1 MSASSRAAPWS
12 CSPRTGSAH
21 PPRGQHRRA
30 RASTSGQRNLTGANP
45 LHPGWILPAAS
56 TPHRDQH
63 PGPAPAP
70 RFEASTPGQRI
81 LPGLFSTHRIPGG
94 CSQQRDRPP
103 APGPAP
109 RSGANNGD
117 HHAGAE
123 LNAPRVDAPRGQPP
137 APGPARSTGALP
149 VRLPRRSPPSPP
161 PPRHRCPEPSP
172 AEPSRART
180 PPLGPSP
187 PRYLAQLRHGPAA
200 GLTRAPPPPPSAPC
214 GAVPCRAGRG
224 AGPGSLGDVVLGLP
238 EGLVGL
244 VGGERDRLRPPAA
257 LGSPGSRPVP
267 TRRIRITLH
276 TPGTQSGT
284 HCGCRVRPAARQAA
298 GRAPSLPPCP
308 PRRGGGDW
316 LSAAPASRLAE
327 LEVRRLRGAL
337 GPRPPALLL
346 AVEDP
351 WARLGSGGA
360 TLNALLV
367 AAEHLSARAGCTVVT
382 ADVLR
387 DARILILH
395 MGRDFSFD
403 DCGRAFTCLPAEE
416 PGAPA
421 EALVCNLDSLLGTM
435 THRLCVG
442 SPPGVWV
449 CSTDMLLTV
458 PSTPGISWD
467 GFQGVRVIAV
477 PGSPVYARNHGVYLA
492 DEQGLVQDIIY
503 KGTEAR
509 IQQCAGPDGT
519 VPLVCGIVFFSS
531 DAAEQLLATH
541 VIPPLDA
548 CTYMG
553 LDSGAPPIQLSL
565 FFDIVLSMA
574 GGMTEEDF
582 VKGGSDASVRS
593 ARSVLWTALRGFP
606 LSMACIPDASYD
618 YMTTSAS
625 DHIRSLTLLP
635 GSASHLRFCK
645 TAHSHVDQPCLL
657 EDGSSVTNCL
667 LEGAVGLA
675 AGSVIQ
681 HCHLQGPLEIGP
693 GCLLSGLAADSSPA
707 LRGCPLRDTVLQGH
721 HVRLRDLPC
730 RVFTLT
736 GRLDDWQSP
745 VEEAT
750 YLNVPWPEFFQR
762 TGIREGDLWDAET
775 PRRSRCLLSARL
787 FPVLHACEALGLQD
801 VLWLLAPAAGA
812 GERLARWRTAW
823 RMSWQ
828 ELLPCLDT
836 AAELGT
842 RQALFFLQGQRKV
855 WRVLLGRQD
864 SSLLPLARSAVHE
877 GYHEAVLGTLDEV
890 ASTAGDAGVA
900 ARALACIAEVLGCMA
915 RGEGGLRSGP
925 AANREWAS
933 AFGCLERGDIA
944 SGVRELAAER
954 QKWMSRPALLVR
966 AARHYEGAEQILV
979 RQAVMSSCQFVTV
992 GQAELPPLGH
1002 WVQVACPARL
1012 DLSGGWSDTP
1022 PITYEHGG
1030 AVVDVAVLVDGCRPI
1045 GARVRRIPAPELRL
1059 VSLSGAPPS
1068 QAVTELVCQEL
1079 EHLQDYC
1086 QPHAPGALLK
1096 AAFICTQVVQFPSRK
1111 PLRVQLME
1119 NFGSGFEVHT
1129 WSTLPHGSGLGT
1141 SSILAGAVM
1150 ASLYRAAGKAAS
1162 TKSLIHAVLHLEQ
1175 RLTTGGGWQDQVGGL
1190 VPGIKIGRSKA
1201 QLPLRVEVEQILV
1214 PDGFTQTLSDH
1225 LLLVYTGKTRLARNL
1240 LQDVVRNWYARL
1252 PSIVQ
1257 NTDALVSNAEECAQ
1271 ALRQGDLPLIGKCLD
1286 RYWQQKKVMA
1296 PGCEPLAVG
1305 HMMDALRPHVHGQCL
1320 AGAGGGGFLYVL
1332 TKAPRQREALQQ
1344 LLAGTEGLGN
1354 FSIHSIE
1361 VDTGG
1366 FSVEV
1371 VGCDTKDGAH
1381 PGEDRPV

>member
-1 MSASSRAAPWS
+1 MAAEWS
-12 CSPRTGSAH
+12 VLVLTC
-21 PPRGQHRRA
+21 
-30 RASTSGQRNLTGANP
+30 QR
-45 LHPGWILPAAS
+45 
-56 TPHRDQH
+56 
-63 PGPAPAP
+63 
-70 RFEASTPGQRI
+70 
-81 LPGLFSTHRIPGG
+81 GG
-94 CSQQRDRPP
+94 CVCAFQR
-103 APGPAP
+103 
-109 RSGANNGD
+109 
-117 HHAGAE
+117 
-123 LNAPRVDAPRGQPP
+123 
-137 APGPARSTGALP
+137 
-149 VRLPRRSPPSPP
+149 
-161 PPRHRCPEPSP
+161 
-172 AEPSRART
+172 
-180 PPLGPSP
+180 
-187 PRYLAQLRHGPAA
+187 
-200 GLTRAPPPPPSAPC
+200 
-214 GAVPCRAGRG
+214 
-224 AGPGSLGDVVLGLP
+224 
-238 EGLVGL
+238 
-244 VGGERDRLRPPAA
+244 
-257 LGSPGSRPVP
+257 
-267 TRRIRITLH
+267 
-276 TPGTQSGT
+276 
-284 HCGCRVRPAARQAA
+284 
-298 GRAPSLPPCP
+298 
-308 PRRGGGDW
+308 
-316 LSAAPASRLAE
+316 E
-327 LEVRRLRGAL
+327 LESRRLRGSL

-382 ADVLR
+382 SDVLR

-403 DCGRAFTCLPAEE
+403 DCGRAFTCLPVEE
-416 PGAPA
+416 PSAQA

-458 PSTPGISWD
+458 PAVPGINWD

-477 PGSPVYARNHGVYLA
+477 PGSQAYARNHGVYLT
-492 DEQGLVQDIIY
+492 DEEGLVRNIVY
-503 KGTEAR
+503 KGTEAQ
-509 IQQCAGPDGT
+509 IQQCAGADGT
-519 VPLVCGIVFFSS
+519 VPLVCGVVFFSS

-541 VIPPLDA
+541 VVPPLDA

-565 FFDIVLSMA
+565 FFDIVLCMA
-574 GGMTEEDF
+574 EGMTEDEF
-582 VKGGSDASVRS
+582 VKGGGDASVKS
-593 ARSVLWTALRGFP
+593 ARSVLWTALHTFP
-606 LSMACIPDASYD
+606 LSMACIPNASYD

-667 LEGAVGLA
+667 LEGAVWLA

-707 LRGCPLRDTVLQGH
+707 LQGCPLRDIVLQGH

-745 VEEAT
+745 ADEAT
-750 YLNVPWPEFFQR
+750 YLNMPWAEFFHR
-762 TGIREGDLWDAET
+762 TGIREGDLWDAEM

-787 FPVLHACEALGLQD
+787 FP
-801 VLWLLAPAAGA
+801 
-812 GERLARWRTAW
+812 
-823 RMSWQ
+823 
-828 ELLPCLDT
+828 ELLPCLDRV
-836 AAELGT
+836 AELGA
-842 RQALFFLQGQRKV
+842 RRDLFFLQGQHKV
-855 WRVLLGRQD
+855 RRVLLGCQD
-864 SSLLPLARSAVHE
+864 SSLLPITRSAVHE
-877 GYHEAVLGTLDEV
+877 GYHETVLGTLDEV
-890 ASTAGDAGVA
+890 ASMAGDAGIA
-900 ARALACIAEVLGCMA
+900 ARALACIADVLGCMA
-915 RGEGGLRSGP
+915 RDKGGLRSGP

-933 AFGCLERGDIA
+933 AFGRLESGDIA
-944 SGVRELAAER
+944 GGVRELAAER
-954 QKWMSRPALLVR
+954 QKWMSSPALLVR
-966 AARHYEGAEQILV
+966 AARHYEGAEQILI

-992 GQAELPPLGH
+992 GQVELPPLGH

-1045 GARVRRIPAPELRL
+1045 GAQVRRISEPELRL
-1059 VSLSGAPPS
+1059 ASLGGTPQSEA
-1068 QAVTELVCQEL
+1068 AMELVCREL

-1096 AAFICTQVVQFPSRK
+1096 TAFICTQVVQFPSQK
-1111 PLRVQLME
+1111 PLGAQLME
-1119 NFGSGFEVHT
+1119 NFGGGFEVQT
-1129 WSTLPHGSGLGT
+1129 WSKLPHGSGLGT

-1150 ASLYRAAGKAAS
+1150 AALYRAAGKTAS
-1162 TKSLIHAVLHLEQ
+1162 TTSLIHAVLHLEQ

-1201 QLPLRVEVEQILV
+1201 QLPLRVEVEKILV
-1214 PDGFTQTLSDH
+1214 PDGFTQTLNDH

-1252 PSIVQ
+1252 PSTVQ
-1257 NTDALVSNAEECAQ
+1257 NADALVSNAEQCAQ
-1271 ALRQGDLPLIGKCLD
+1271 ALRQGNLPLLGQCLD
-1286 RYWQQKKVMA
+1286 RYWQQKKCMA
-1296 PGCEPLAVG
+1296 PGCEPLAVRR
-1305 HMMDALRPHVHGQCL
+1305 MMAALQPHVYGQCL

-1332 TKAPRQREALQQ
+1332 TKAPRQKEALHRI
-1344 LLAGTEGLGN
+1344 LAKTEGLGN

-1361 VDTGG
+1361 VDMGG
-1366 FSVEV
+1366 FSVDV
-1371 VGCDTKDGAH
+1371 VGCDLKDGAH
-1381 PGEDRPV
+1381 SREDVAV

>member
-1 MSASSRAAPWS
+1 M
-12 CSPRTGSAH
+12 G
-21 PPRGQHRRA
+21 
-30 RASTSGQRNLTGANP
+30 
-45 LHPGWILPAAS
+45 
-56 TPHRDQH
+56 
-63 PGPAPAP
+63 
-70 RFEASTPGQRI
+70 
-81 LPGLFSTHRIPGG
+81 IPGT
-94 CSQQRDRPP
+94 
-103 APGPAP
+103 
-109 RSGANNGD
+109 
-117 HHAGAE
+117 
-123 LNAPRVDAPRGQPP
+123 QPP
-137 APGPARSTGALP
+137 GFT
-149 VRLPRRSPPSPP
+149 
-161 PPRHRCPEPSP
+161 
-172 AEPSRART
+172 
-180 PPLGPSP
+180 
-187 PRYLAQLRHGPAA
+187 
-200 GLTRAPPPPPSAPC
+200 
-214 GAVPCRAGRG
+214 
-224 AGPGSLGDVVLGLP
+224 
-238 EGLVGL
+238 
-244 VGGERDRLRPPAA
+244 
-257 LGSPGSRPVP
+257 PVP
-267 TRRIRITLH
+267 TRRIGSPLN
-276 TPGTQSGT
+276 TPGTQ
-284 HCGCRVRPAARQAA
+284 CPRYPARY
-298 GRAPSLPPCP
+298 PSQNPP
-308 PRRGGGDW
+308 G
-316 LSAAPASRLAE
+316 APAPPDIGTPVPIPVIHPGSHPTRRHLPLPTPGRTQCVDTYRYPPQ
-327 LEVRRLRGAL
+327 LEMRRLRGGL

-416 PGAPA
+416 PGAAA

-458 PSTPGISWD
+458 PSTPGINWD
-467 GFQGVRVIAV
+467 GFQGVRVIEV
-477 PGSPVYARNHGVYLA
+477 PGSPAYARNHGVYLTN
-492 DEQGLVQDIIY
+492 EQGLVHDIIY
-503 KGTEAR
+503 KGTEAQ

-565 FFDIVLSMA
+565 FFDIVLCMA
-574 GGMTEEDF
+574 GGMTEEGF
-582 VKGGSDASVRS
+582 VKSGGDVSVRS

-606 LSMACIPDASYD
+606 LSVACIPNASYD
-618 YMTTSAS
+618 YMTSSAS
-625 DHIRSLTLLP
+625 DHIRSLTRLP
-635 GSASHLRFCK
+635 SSASHLHFCK

-667 LEGAVGLA
+667 LEGAVQLA

-681 HCHLQGPLEIGP
+681 HCHLQGPLVIGP
-693 GCLLSGLAADSSPA
+693 GCLLSGLDVGSSAA
-707 LRGCPLRDTVLQGH
+707 LRGCPLRDVVLQGH

-745 VEEAT
+745 VEKAT
-750 YLNVPWPEFFQR
+750 YLNMPWAEFFQR
-762 TGIREGDLWDAET
+762 TGVREGDLWDAET

-787 FPVLHACEALGLQD
+787 FPVLHAREALGLQD
-801 VLWLLAPAAGA
+801 VLWLLGLAMVPS
-812 GERLARWRTAW
+812 EQLARWRTAW

-836 AAELGT
+836 EAELGA
-842 RQALFFLQGQRKV
+842 RQALFFLQGQHKV
-855 WRVLLGRQD
+855 RRVLLGRQD

-877 GYHEAVLGTLDEV
+877 GYHKAMLDTLDEV
-890 ASTAGDAGVA
+890 ASMAGDAGIA
-900 ARALACIAEVLGCMA
+900 ARALACIADVLGCMA
-915 RGEGGLRSGP
+915 QGEGGLRSGP

-933 AFGCLERGDIA
+933 AFERLESGDIA
-944 SGVRELAAER
+944 GGVQELAAER

-979 RQAVMSSCQFVTV
+979 RQAVMSSCQFITV
-992 GQAELPPLGH
+992 EQVELPPLGH
-1002 WVQVACPARL
+1002 WVQAVCPARL

-1030 AVVDVAVLVDGCRPI
+1030 AVVDVAVLVDGCRPV
-1045 GARVRRIPAPELRL
+1045 GARVRRIAQPELRL
-1059 VSLSGAPPS
+1059 VTLSGTPQGKVVAD
-1068 QAVTELVCQEL
+1068 LVCGEL
-1079 EHLQDYC
+1079 EHLEDYC

-1096 AAFICTQVVQFPSRK
+1096 AAFICTQIVQFPSQR
-1111 PLRVQLME
+1111 PLQEQLME
-1119 NFGSGFEVHT
+1119 NFGGGFEVHT
-1129 WSTLPHGSGLGT
+1129 WSKLPHGSGLGT

-1162 TKSLIHAVLHLEQ
+1162 TESLIHAVLHLEQ

-1190 VPGIKIGRSKA
+1190 IPGIKIGRSKA
-1201 QLPLRVEVEQILV
+1201 QLPLRVEVEQISV
-1214 PDGFTQTLSDH
+1214 PDGFTQTLNDH

-1257 NTDALVSNAEECAQ
+1257 NADALVSNAEECAQ
-1271 ALRQGDLPLIGKCLD
+1271 ALRQGDLMLLGRCLEC
-1286 RYWQQKKVMA
+1286 YWQQKKCMA

-1305 HMMDALRPHVHGQCL
+1305 RMMDALRPHAHGQCL
-1320 AGAGGGGFLYVL
+1320 AGAGGGGFLYIL
-1332 TKAPRQREALQQ
+1332 TKAPRQKEALQQ
-1344 LLAGTEGLGN
+1344 ILANTEGLGN

-1371 VGCDTKDGAH
+1371 VGCDTKDSAH
-1381 PGEDRPV
+1381 PGGDRAV

>member
-1 MSASSRAAPWS
+1 VVSS
-12 CSPRTGSAH
+12 
-21 PPRGQHRRA
+21 
-30 RASTSGQRNLTGANP
+30 
-45 LHPGWILPAAS
+45 
-56 TPHRDQH
+56 
-63 PGPAPAP
+63 
-70 RFEASTPGQRI
+70 
-81 LPGLFSTHRIPGG
+81 
-94 CSQQRDRPP
+94 
-103 APGPAP
+103 
-109 RSGANNGD
+109 
-117 HHAGAE
+117 
-123 LNAPRVDAPRGQPP
+123 
-137 APGPARSTGALP
+137 
-149 VRLPRRSPPSPP
+149 
-161 PPRHRCPEPSP
+161 
-172 AEPSRART
+172 
-180 PPLGPSP
+180 
-187 PRYLAQLRHGPAA
+187 
-200 GLTRAPPPPPSAPC
+200 
-214 GAVPCRAGRG
+214 
-224 AGPGSLGDVVLGLP
+224 
-238 EGLVGL
+238 
-244 VGGERDRLRPPAA
+244 
-257 LGSPGSRPVP
+257 
-267 TRRIRITLH
+267 
-276 TPGTQSGT
+276 
-284 HCGCRVRPAARQAA
+284 
-298 GRAPSLPPCP
+298 
-308 PRRGGGDW
+308 
-316 LSAAPASRLAE
+316 
-327 LEVRRLRGAL
+327 
-337 GPRPPALLL
+337 
-346 AVEDP
+346 
-351 WARLGSGGA
+351 
-360 TLNALLV
+360 
-367 AAEHLSARAGCTVVT
+367 
-382 ADVLR
+382 DVLR
-387 DARILILH
+387 EARILILH

-403 DCGRAFTCLPAEE
+403 DCGRAFTCLPVEE
-416 PGAPA
+416 PDAPA

-458 PSTPGISWD
+458 PSAPGIDWD

-477 PGSPVYARNHGVYLA
+477 PGSQVYARNHGVYLT
-492 DEQGLVQDIIY
+492 DEQGLVCDIIY
-503 KGTEAR
+503 KGTEAQ

-519 VPLVCGIVFFSS
+519 VPLVCGVVFFSS

-565 FFDIVLSMA
+565 FFDIVLCMA

-582 VKGGSDASVRS
+582 VKGGGDTSVRS
-593 ARSVLWTALRGFP
+593 ARSVLWTALHTFP

-635 GSASHLRFCK
+635 SSASHLRFCK

-667 LEGAVGLA
+667 LEGAVRLA

-681 HCHLQGPLEIGP
+681 HCHLQARGWAVPLGALLLLPQGPLEIGP
-693 GCLLSGLAADSSPA
+693 GCLLSGLTAGSSPA
-707 LRGCPLRDTVLQGH
+707 LRGCPLRDIVLQGH
-721 HVRLRDLPC
+721 HVRLHDLPC

-745 VEEAT
+745 AEEAT
-750 YLNVPWPEFFQR
+750 YLNAPWAEFFLR

-787 FPVLHACEALGLQD
+787 FPVLHACEALGLED
-801 VLWLLAPAAGA
+801 VLWLLAPAAVA
-812 GERLARWRTAW
+812 GKRLARWRAAW

-828 ELLPCLDT
+828 ELLPCLDK
-836 AAELGT
+836 AAELGARRT
-842 RQALFFLQGQRKV
+842 LFFLQGQRKV
-855 WRVLLGRQD
+855 RRVLLGRQD
-864 SSLLPLARSAVHE
+864 SSLLPLTRSAVHE

-890 ASTAGDAGVA
+890 ASTAGDAGIA
-900 ARALACIAEVLGCMA
+900 ARALACIADVLGCMA

-925 AANREWAS
+925 AANREWAV
-933 AFGCLERGDIA
+933 AFGRLESGDITG
-944 SGVRELAAER
+944 GVQELAAER
-954 QKWMSRPALLVR
+954 QKWMSRPALLLR
-966 AARHYEGAEQILV
+966 AARHYEGAEQILI

-1030 AVVDVAVLVDGCRPI
+1030 AVVDVAVLVDGCWPI
-1045 GARVRRIPAPELRL
+1045 GARVRRIREPELRL
-1059 VSLSGAPPS
+1059 VSLGGTPRSE
-1068 QAVTELVCQEL
+1068 AVVELVCREL

-1096 AAFICTQVVQFPSRK
+1096 AAFICTQVVQLPSQK
-1111 PLRVQLME
+1111 PLQAQLRE
-1119 NFGSGFEVHT
+1119 GFGGGFEVHT
-1129 WSTLPHGSGLGT
+1129 WSKLPHGSGLGT

-1162 TKSLIHAVLHLEQ
+1162 TESLIHAVLHLEQ

-1201 QLPLRVEVEQILV
+1201 QLPLRVEVEKIPV
-1214 PDGFTQTLSDH
+1214 PSGFTQTLNDH

-1252 PSIVQ
+1252 PSAVQ
-1257 NTDALVSNAEECAQ
+1257 NADALVSNAEECAQ
-1271 ALRQGDLPLIGKCLD
+1271 ALRQGNLPLVGECLD
-1286 RYWQQKKVMA
+1286 RYWQQKKCMA
-1296 PGCEPLAVG
+1296 PGCEPRAVG
-1305 HMMDALRPHVHGQCL
+1305 RMMDVLRPYVYGQCL

-1332 TKAPRQREALQQ
+1332 TKAPRQKEALHQI
-1344 LLAGTEGLGN
+1344 LAKTEGLGN

-1361 VDTGG
+1361 VDTDG

-1371 VGCDTKDGAH
+1371 VGCN
-1381 PGEDRPV
+1381 

>member
-1 MSASSRAAPWS
+1 MAAEWS
-12 CSPRTGSAH
+12 VLVLTC
-21 PPRGQHRRA
+21 
-30 RASTSGQRNLTGANP
+30 QR
-45 LHPGWILPAAS
+45 
-56 TPHRDQH
+56 
-63 PGPAPAP
+63 
-70 RFEASTPGQRI
+70 
-81 LPGLFSTHRIPGG
+81 GG
-94 CSQQRDRPP
+94 CVSAFQR
-103 APGPAP
+103 
-109 RSGANNGD
+109 
-117 HHAGAE
+117 
-123 LNAPRVDAPRGQPP
+123 
-137 APGPARSTGALP
+137 
-149 VRLPRRSPPSPP
+149 
-161 PPRHRCPEPSP
+161 
-172 AEPSRART
+172 
-180 PPLGPSP
+180 
-187 PRYLAQLRHGPAA
+187 
-200 GLTRAPPPPPSAPC
+200 
-214 GAVPCRAGRG
+214 
-224 AGPGSLGDVVLGLP
+224 
-238 EGLVGL
+238 
-244 VGGERDRLRPPAA
+244 
-257 LGSPGSRPVP
+257 
-267 TRRIRITLH
+267 
-276 TPGTQSGT
+276 
-284 HCGCRVRPAARQAA
+284 
-298 GRAPSLPPCP
+298 
-308 PRRGGGDW
+308 
-316 LSAAPASRLAE
+316 E
-327 LEVRRLRGAL
+327 LEARRLRGGL
-337 GPRPPALLL
+337 GPRPPPLLL

-351 WARLGSGGA
+351 WAHLGSGGA

-382 ADVLR
+382 SDVLKE
-387 DARILILH
+387 AHILILH
-395 MGRDFSFD
+395 TGRDFSFD
-403 DCGRAFTCLPAEE
+403 DCGRAFTCLPVEE
-416 PGAPA
+416 PGAAA

-435 THRLCVG
+435 THQLCVG

-458 PSTPGISWD
+458 PSAPGIDWD

-477 PGSPVYARNHGVYLA
+477 PGSQAYARNHGVYLTN
-492 DEQGLVQDIIY
+492 EQGLVHNIIY
-503 KGTEAR
+503 RGTEAQ

-519 VPLVCGIVFFSS
+519 VPLVCGVVFFSS

-565 FFDIVLSMA
+565 FFDIVLCMA
-574 GGMTEEDF
+574 GGVTEQDF
-582 VKGGSDASVRS
+582 VKGGGDTSVRN
-593 ARSVLWTALRGFP
+593 ARSVLWAALHAFP
-606 LSMACIPDASYD
+606 LSMACIANASYD

-635 GSASHLRFCK
+635 SSASHLCFCK

-667 LEGAVGLA
+667 LEGAVRLA
-675 AGSVIQ
+675 ASSVIQ

-693 GCLLSGLAADSSPA
+693 GCLLSGLSVGSSPA
-707 LRGCPLRDTVLQGH
+707 LQGFPLRDVVLQGH
-721 HVRLRDLPC
+721 HMRLRDLPC

-745 VEEAT
+745 AERAT
-750 YLNVPWPEFFQR
+750 YLNMPWAEFFHW

-775 PRRSRCLLSARL
+775 PQGSRCLLNARL
-787 FPVLHACEALGLQD
+787 FPVLHAHEALGLED
-801 VLWLLAPAAGA
+801 VLWLLAPVA
-812 GERLARWRTAW
+812 GERLARWRAAW

-828 ELLPCLDT
+828 ELLPCLDK
-836 AAELGT
+836 AAELSA
-842 RQALFFLQGQRKV
+842 RQALFFLQGQHKV
-855 WRVLLGRQD
+855 RRVLLGRQD

-890 ASTAGDAGVA
+890 ASTAGDAGIA
-900 ARALACIAEVLGCMA
+900 ARALSCIAEVLGCMA

-933 AFGCLERGDIA
+933 AFGRLESGDIA
-944 SGVRELAAER
+944 GGVRELAAER

-979 RQAVMSSCQFVTV
+979 RQAVMSSCQFVAV

-1030 AVVDVAVLVDGCRPI
+1030 AVVDVAVLVDGCWPI
-1045 GARVRRIPAPELRL
+1045 GARVRRISEPELRL
-1059 VSLSGAPPS
+1059 VSLGGTPQSEVVA
-1068 QAVTELVCQEL
+1068 ELVCREL

-1096 AAFICTQVVQFPSRK
+1096 AAFICTQVVQFPSQK
-1111 PLRVQLME
+1111 PLQAQLME
-1119 NFGSGFEVHT
+1119 SFRGGFEVHT
-1129 WSTLPHGSGLGT
+1129 WSKLPHGSGLGT

-1162 TKSLIHAVLHLEQ
+1162 TESLIHAVLHLEQ

-1201 QLPLRVEVEQILV
+1201 QLPLRVEVEEIQV
-1214 PDGFTQTLSDH
+1214 PDGFTQTLNDH

-1252 PSIVQ
+1252 PSAVQ
-1257 NTDALVSNAEECAQ
+1257 NADALVSNAEECAQ
-1271 ALRQGDLPLIGKCLD
+1271 ALRQGNLPLIGKCLD
-1286 RYWQQKKVMA
+1286 CYWEQKKCMA

-1305 HMMDALRPHVHGQCL
+1305 RMMDALRPYVYGQCL

-1332 TKAPRQREALQQ
+1332 TRAPRQKEVLHQI
-1344 LLAGTEGLGN
+1344 LAKTEGLGN
-1354 FSIHSIE
+1354 FSIHSVE

-1366 FSVEV
+1366 FSVKV
-1371 VGCDTKDGAH
+1371 VGCDTEDSAC
-1381 PGEDRPV
+1381 PGEHTAVKAFALTHS

>member
-1 MSASSRAAPWS
+1 MAAEWSAIL
-12 CSPRTGSAH
+12 
-21 PPRGQHRRA
+21 
-30 RASTSGQRNLTGANP
+30 LT
-45 LHPGWILPAAS
+45 
-56 TPHRDQH
+56 
-63 PGPAPAP
+63 
-70 RFEASTPGQRI
+70 
-81 LPGLFSTHRIPGG
+81 
-94 CSQQRDRPP
+94 C
-103 APGPAP
+103 
-109 RSGANNGD
+109 
-117 HHAGAE
+117 
-123 LNAPRVDAPRGQPP
+123 
-137 APGPARSTGALP
+137 
-149 VRLPRRSPPSPP
+149 
-161 PPRHRCPEPSP
+161 
-172 AEPSRART
+172 
-180 PPLGPSP
+180 
-187 PRYLAQLRHGPAA
+187 
-200 GLTRAPPPPPSAPC
+200 
-214 GAVPCRAGRG
+214 
-224 AGPGSLGDVVLGLP
+224 
-238 EGLVGL
+238 
-244 VGGERDRLRPPAA
+244 
-257 LGSPGSRPVP
+257 
-267 TRRIRITLH
+267 
-276 TPGTQSGT
+276 
-284 HCGCRVRPAARQAA
+284 
-298 GRAPSLPPCP
+298 
-308 PRRGGGDW
+308 RRGHGSV
-316 LSAAPASRLAE
+316 SALQRE
-327 LEVRRLRGAL
+327 LEVRRLRGGL

-458 PSTPGISWD
+458 PSTPGINWD

-477 PGSPVYARNHGVYLA
+477 PGSPAYARNHGVYLTN
-492 DEQGLVQDIIY
+492 EQGLVRDIIY
-503 KGTEAR
+503 KGTEAQ

-519 VPLVCGIVFFSS
+519 VPLVCGIVFFSL

-565 FFDIVLSMA
+565 FFDIVLCMA
-574 GGMTEEDF
+574 GGITEEDF
-582 VKGGSDASVRS
+582 VKGGGDTIVRS

-606 LSMACIPDASYD
+606 LSMACIPNASYD
-618 YMTTSAS
+618 YMTASAS

-645 TAHSHVDQPCLL
+645 TAHSHVDPCLL

-667 LEGAVGLA
+667 LEGAVQLA

-681 HCHLQGPLEIGP
+681 HCHLQGPLVIGP
-693 GCLLSGLAADSSPA
+693 GCLLSGLDVGSSAA
-707 LRGCPLRDTVLQGH
+707 LRGHPLRDVVLQGH
-721 HVRLRDLPC
+721 HIRLRDLPC

-736 GRLDDWQSP
+736 GRLDDWQIP

-750 YLNVPWPEFFQR
+750 YLNVPWAEFFQQ
-762 TGIREGDLWDAET
+762 TGVREGDLWDAET

-787 FPVLHACEALGLQD
+787 FPVLHAREALGLED
-801 VLWLLAPAAGA
+801 VLWLLGLATVAS
-812 GERLARWRTAW
+812 EQLARWRMAW

-828 ELLPCLDT
+828 ELLPCLDME
-836 AAELGT
+836 AELGA
-842 RQALFFLQGQRKV
+842 RQALFFLQGQCKV
-855 WRVLLGRQD
+855 RRVLLGRRD

-877 GYHEAVLGTLDEV
+877 GYHEAVLSTLDEV
-890 ASTAGDAGVA
+890 ASTANDAGIA

-915 RGEGGLRSGP
+915 QGEGGLRSGP

-933 AFGCLERGDIA
+933 AFGRLESGDIA
-944 SGVRELAAER
+944 GGVQELAAER

-979 RQAVMSSCQFVTV
+979 RKAVMSSCQFITV
-992 GQAELPPLGH
+992 EQVELPPLGH
-1002 WVQVACPARL
+1002 WVQVVCPARL

-1045 GARVRRIPAPELRL
+1045 GARVRRIVQPELRL
-1059 VSLSGAPPS
+1059 VSLNGTPQSE
-1068 QAVTELVCQEL
+1068 AVAELVCREL
-1079 EHLQDYC
+1079 EDLQDYC

-1096 AAFICTQVVQFPSRK
+1096 AAFICTQIVQFPSQT
-1111 PLRVQLME
+1111 PLRAQLME
-1119 NFGSGFEVHT
+1119 SYGGGFEVHT
-1129 WSTLPHGSGLGT
+1129 WSKLPHGSGLGT

-1162 TKSLIHAVLHLEQ
+1162 TESLIHAVLHLEQ

-1214 PDGFTQTLSDH
+1214 PDGFTQTLNDH

-1257 NTDALVSNAEECAQ
+1257 NADALVTNAEECAQ
-1271 ALRQGDLPLIGKCLD
+1271 ALRQGDLLLLGKCLD
-1286 RYWQQKKVMA
+1286 CYWQQKKCMA

-1305 HMMDALRPHVHGQCL
+1305 RMMDALRPYVHGQCL

-1332 TKAPRQREALQQ
+1332 TKAPRQKEALHRI
-1344 LLAGTEGLGN
+1344 LANTEGLGN

-1371 VGCDTKDGAH
+1371 VECDMKDGAH
-1381 PGEDRPV
+1381 PGGDRAV

>member
-1 MSASSRAAPWS
+1 MAAEWTALLLT
-12 CSPRTGSAH
+12 C
-21 PPRGQHRRA
+21 
-30 RASTSGQRNLTGANP
+30 QR
-45 LHPGWILPAAS
+45 
-56 TPHRDQH
+56 
-63 PGPAPAP
+63 
-70 RFEASTPGQRI
+70 
-81 LPGLFSTHRIPGG
+81 GG
-94 CSQQRDRPP
+94 CVSAFQR
-103 APGPAP
+103 
-109 RSGANNGD
+109 
-117 HHAGAE
+117 
-123 LNAPRVDAPRGQPP
+123 
-137 APGPARSTGALP
+137 
-149 VRLPRRSPPSPP
+149 
-161 PPRHRCPEPSP
+161 
-172 AEPSRART
+172 
-180 PPLGPSP
+180 
-187 PRYLAQLRHGPAA
+187 
-200 GLTRAPPPPPSAPC
+200 
-214 GAVPCRAGRG
+214 
-224 AGPGSLGDVVLGLP
+224 
-238 EGLVGL
+238 
-244 VGGERDRLRPPAA
+244 
-257 LGSPGSRPVP
+257 
-267 TRRIRITLH
+267 
-276 TPGTQSGT
+276 
-284 HCGCRVRPAARQAA
+284 
-298 GRAPSLPPCP
+298 
-308 PRRGGGDW
+308 
-316 LSAAPASRLAE
+316 E
-327 LEVRRLRGAL
+327 LEARRLRGGL
-337 GPRPPALLL
+337 GPRPPPLLL

-351 WARLGSGGA
+351 WASLGSGGA

-387 DARILILH
+387 EARILILH
-395 MGRDFSFD
+395 TGRDFSFD
-403 DCGRAFTCLPAEE
+403 DCGRAFTCLPVEE

-435 THRLCVG
+435 TQRLCVG

-458 PSTPGISWD
+458 PSAPEIDWD

-477 PGSPVYARNHGVYLA
+477 PGSQAYARNHGVYLG
-492 DEQGLVQDIIY
+492 DEQGLVRDIIY
-503 KGTEAR
+503 KGTEAQ

-519 VPLVCGIVFFSS
+519 VPLVCGVVFFSS

-565 FFDIVLSMA
+565 FFDIVLCMA
-574 GGMTEEDF
+574 RGVTEEEF
-582 VKGGSDASVRS
+582 VKGGGDSSVRS
-593 ARSVLWTALRGFP
+593 ARSVLWTALRAFP
-606 LSMACIPDASYD
+606 LSMACIPGASYD
-618 YMTTSAS
+618 YLTTSAS

-635 GSASHLRFCK
+635 GSTSHLRFCRA
-645 TAHSHVDQPCLL
+645 AHSHVDQPCLL

-667 LEGAVGLA
+667 LEGAVRLA

-693 GCLLSGLAADSSPA
+693 GCLLSGLTAGSSPA
-707 LRGCPLRDTVLQGH
+707 LQGCPLRDIVLQGH

-745 VEEAT
+745 AEEAT
-750 YLNVPWPEFFQR
+750 YLNMPWADFFHR
-762 TGIREGDLWDAET
+762 TGVREADLWDAEM

-787 FPVLHACEALGLQD
+787 FPVLHACEALGLED
-801 VLWLLAPAAGA
+801 VLWLLAPAAVA
-812 GERLARWRTAW
+812 GERLARWRAAW

-828 ELLPCLDT
+828 ELLPCLDK
-836 AAELGT
+836 AAELGA
-842 RQALFFLQGQRKV
+842 RRALFFLQGQRKV
-855 WRVLLGRQD
+855 RRVLLGHQD

-890 ASTAGDAGVA
+890 ASMAGDAGIA

-933 AFGCLERGDIA
+933 AFGRLESGDIA
-944 SGVRELAAER
+944 GGVRELATER
-954 QKWMSRPALLVR
+954 QKWMSGPALLVR

-992 GQAELPPLGH
+992 GQTELPPLGH
-1002 WVQVACPARL
+1002 WVQVVCPARL

-1030 AVVDVAVLVDGCRPI
+1030 AVVDVAVMVDGCRPI
-1045 GARVRRIPAPELRL
+1045 GARVRRIGEPELRL
-1059 VSLSGAPPS
+1059 VTLGGTPPS
-1068 QAVTELVCQEL
+1068 EAVAELVCREL

-1096 AAFICTQVVQFPSRK
+1096 AAFICTQVVQFPSQK
-1111 PLRVQLME
+1111 PLRAQLME
-1119 NFGSGFEVHT
+1119 SFGGGFEVHT
-1129 WSTLPHGSGLGT
+1129 WSKLPHGSGL
-1141 SSILAGAVM
+1141 
-1150 ASLYRAAGKAAS
+1150 
-1162 TKSLIHAVLHLEQ
+1162 
-1175 RLTTGGGWQDQVGGL
+1175 GGGWQDQVGGL

-1201 QLPLRVEVEQILV
+1201 QLPLRVEVEKIPV
-1214 PDGFTQTLSDH
+1214 PDGFTHTLNDH

-1252 PSIVQ
+1252 PSAVQ
-1257 NTDALVSNAEECAQ
+1257 NADALVSNAEECAQ
-1271 ALRQGDLPLIGKCLD
+1271 ALRQGNLLLIGECLD
-1286 RYWQQKKVMA
+1286 RYWQQKKCMA
-1296 PGCEPLAVG
+1296 PGCEPLAVRR
-1305 HMMDALRPHVHGQCL
+1305 MMDALRPYVYGQCL

-1332 TKAPRQREALQQ
+1332 TKAPRQKEALHQI
-1344 LLAGTEGLGN
+1344 LAKTEGLGN

-1371 VGCDTKDGAH
+1371 VGCDPKDGAH
-1381 PGEDRPV
+1381 PGEDVAV

>member
-1 MSASSRAAPWS
+1 MATQWSALL
-12 CSPRTGSAH
+12 
-21 PPRGQHRRA
+21 
-30 RASTSGQRNLTGANP
+30 LT
-45 LHPGWILPAAS
+45 
-56 TPHRDQH
+56 
-63 PGPAPAP
+63 
-70 RFEASTPGQRI
+70 
-81 LPGLFSTHRIPGG
+81 
-94 CSQQRDRPP
+94 C
-103 APGPAP
+103 
-109 RSGANNGD
+109 
-117 HHAGAE
+117 
-123 LNAPRVDAPRGQPP
+123 
-137 APGPARSTGALP
+137 
-149 VRLPRRSPPSPP
+149 
-161 PPRHRCPEPSP
+161 
-172 AEPSRART
+172 
-180 PPLGPSP
+180 
-187 PRYLAQLRHGPAA
+187 
-200 GLTRAPPPPPSAPC
+200 
-214 GAVPCRAGRG
+214 
-224 AGPGSLGDVVLGLP
+224 
-238 EGLVGL
+238 
-244 VGGERDRLRPPAA
+244 
-257 LGSPGSRPVP
+257 
-267 TRRIRITLH
+267 
-276 TPGTQSGT
+276 
-284 HCGCRVRPAARQAA
+284 
-298 GRAPSLPPCP
+298 
-308 PRRGGGDW
+308 RRGHGGV
-316 LSAAPASRLAE
+316 SALQRE
-327 LEVRRLRGAL
+327 LEVRRLRGGL

-351 WARLGSGGA
+351 WAHLGSGGA

-367 AAEHLSARAGCTVVT
+367 AAEHLSARAGYTVVT

-416 PGAPA
+416 PGAAA

-458 PSTPGISWD
+458 PSTPGINWD

-477 PGSPVYARNHGVYLA
+477 PGSPAYARNHGVYLTN
-492 DEQGLVQDIIY
+492 EQGLVHDIVY
-503 KGTEAR
+503 KGTEAQ

-565 FFDIVLSMA
+565 FFDIVLCMA

-582 VKGGSDASVRS
+582 VKGGGDASVRN

-606 LSMACIPDASYD
+606 LSMACIPNASYD
-618 YMTTSAS
+618 YMSASAS
-625 DHIRSLTLLP
+625 DHIRSLTVLP

-667 LEGAVGLA
+667 LEGAVQLA

-681 HCHLQGPLEIGP
+681 HSHLQGPLVIGS
-693 GCLLSGLAADSSPA
+693 GCLLSGLNVDSSPA
-707 LRGCPLRDTVLQGH
+707 LRGCPLRDIVLQGH

-745 VEEAT
+745 VEKAT
-750 YLNVPWPEFFQR
+750 YLNMPWAEFFQR
-762 TGIREGDLWDAET
+762 TGIREGDLWDAEM
-775 PRRSRCLLSARL
+775 PRRTRCLLSARL
-787 FPVLHACEALGLQD
+787 FPVLHAREELGLQD
-801 VLWLLAPAAGA
+801 VLWLLGLATVAS
-812 GERLARWRTAW
+812 EQLARWRTAW

-836 AAELGT
+836 EAELNA

-855 WRVLLGRQD
+855 RRVLLGRQD

-877 GYHEAVLGTLDEV
+877 GYHKALLGTLDEV
-890 ASTAGDAGVA
+890 ASTASDAGIA

-915 RGEGGLRSGP
+915 QGEGGLRSGP

-933 AFGCLERGDIA
+933 AFGLLESGDIA
-944 SGVRELAAER
+944 GGVRELAAER

-979 RQAVMSSCQFVTV
+979 RQAVMSSCQFITV
-992 GQAELPPLGH
+992 EQVELPPLGH
-1002 WVQVACPARL
+1002 WVQVVCPARL

-1045 GARVRRIPAPELRL
+1045 GARVRRIAQPELRL
-1059 VSLSGAPPS
+1059 VSLSGTPRSEVVA
-1068 QAVTELVCQEL
+1068 ELVCQEL

-1096 AAFICTQVVQFPSRK
+1096 AAFICTRVVQFPSQT
-1111 PLRVQLME
+1111 PLRAQLME
-1119 NFGSGFEVHT
+1119 NFGGGFEVHT
-1129 WSTLPHGSGLGT
+1129 WSKLPHGSGLGT

-1150 ASLYRAAGKAAS
+1150 ASLYQAAGKAAS
-1162 TKSLIHAVLHLEQ
+1162 TESLIHDVLHLEQ

-1214 PDGFTQTLSDH
+1214 PDGFTQTLNNH

-1257 NTDALVSNAEECAQ
+1257 NADALVSNAEECAQ
-1271 ALRQGDLPLIGKCLD
+1271 ALRQGDLQLLGKCLD
-1286 RYWQQKKVMA
+1286 CYWQQKKCMA

-1305 HMMDALRPHVHGQCL
+1305 RMMDALRPYVYGQCL
-1320 AGAGGGGFLYVL
+1320 AGAGGGGFLYIL
-1332 TKAPRQREALQQ
+1332 TKAPQQKEALHQI
-1344 LLAGTEGLGN
+1344 LADTEGLGN

-1371 VGCDTKDGAH
+1371 VGCDMKDSAH
-1381 PGEDRPV
+1381 PGGDRAV

>member
-1 MSASSRAAPWS
+1 
-12 CSPRTGSAH
+12 
-21 PPRGQHRRA
+21 
-30 RASTSGQRNLTGANP
+30 
-45 LHPGWILPAAS
+45 
-56 TPHRDQH
+56 
-63 PGPAPAP
+63 
-70 RFEASTPGQRI
+70 
-81 LPGLFSTHRIPGG
+81 
-94 CSQQRDRPP
+94 
-103 APGPAP
+103 
-109 RSGANNGD
+109 
-117 HHAGAE
+117 
-123 LNAPRVDAPRGQPP
+123 
-137 APGPARSTGALP
+137 
-149 VRLPRRSPPSPP
+149 
-161 PPRHRCPEPSP
+161 
-172 AEPSRART
+172 
-180 PPLGPSP
+180 
-187 PRYLAQLRHGPAA
+187 
-200 GLTRAPPPPPSAPC
+200 
-214 GAVPCRAGRG
+214 
-224 AGPGSLGDVVLGLP
+224 
-238 EGLVGL
+238 
-244 VGGERDRLRPPAA
+244 
-257 LGSPGSRPVP
+257 
-267 TRRIRITLH
+267 
-276 TPGTQSGT
+276 
-284 HCGCRVRPAARQAA
+284 
-298 GRAPSLPPCP
+298 
-308 PRRGGGDW
+308 
-316 LSAAPASRLAE
+316 
-327 LEVRRLRGAL
+327 
-337 GPRPPALLL
+337 
-346 AVEDP
+346 
-351 WARLGSGGA
+351 A

-367 AAEHLSARAGCTVVT
+367 AAEHLSARAGCTVVSS
-382 ADVLR
+382 DVLR
-387 DARILILH
+387 EARILILH

-403 DCGRAFTCLPAEE
+403 DCGRAFTCLPVEE
-416 PGAPA
+416 PNASA
-421 EALVCNLDSLLGTM
+421 EALVCNLDSLLETM

-458 PSTPGISWD
+458 PSAPGIDWD

-477 PGSPVYARNHGVYLA
+477 PGSQAYARNHGVYLA
-492 DEQGLVQDIIY
+492 DEQGLVRDIIY
-503 KGTEAR
+503 KGSEAQ

-519 VPLVCGIVFFSS
+519 VPLVCGVVFFSS

-565 FFDIVLSMA
+565 FFDIVLCMA
-574 GGMTEEDF
+574 GEVTEEEF
-582 VKGGSDASVRS
+582 IKGGGDTSVRS
-593 ARSVLWTALRGFP
+593 ARSVLWAALRAFP

-618 YMTTSAS
+618 YLTTSAS

-635 GSASHLRFCK
+635 GSASHRHFCK
-645 TAHSHVDQPCLL
+645 IAHSHVDQPCLL
-657 EDGSSVTNCL
+657 DDGSSVTNCL
-667 LEGAVGLA
+667 LEGAVRLA

-693 GCLLSGLAADSSPA
+693 GCLLSGLAAGSSPA
-707 LRGCPLRDTVLQGH
+707 LQGCPLRDVVLQGH

-745 VEEAT
+745 AEEAT
-750 YLNVPWPEFFQR
+750 YLNVPWAEFFHR

-787 FPVLHACEALGLQD
+787 FPVLHAHEALGLED
-801 VLWLLAPAAGA
+801 VLWLLAPAAVA
-812 GERLARWRTAW
+812 AERLARWRGAW

-828 ELLPCLDT
+828 ELLPCLDK
-836 AAELGT
+836 AAELGA
-842 RQALFFLQGQRKV
+842 RRALFFQQCQRKV
-855 WRVLLGRQD
+855 RRVLLERQD

-890 ASTAGDAGVA
+890 ASTAGDAGIA

-933 AFGCLERGDIA
+933 AFRRLESGDIA
-944 SGVRELAAER
+944 GGVQELAAER
-954 QKWMSRPALLVR
+954 QKWMSSAALLVR

-1030 AVVDVAVLVDGCRPI
+1030 AVVDVAVLVDGTRPI
-1045 GARVRRIPAPELRL
+1045 GARVRRIREPELRL
-1059 VSLSGAPPS
+1059 VSLGGMSWSEA
-1068 QAVTELVCQEL
+1068 ATVELVCREL
-1079 EHLQDYC
+1079 EHLRDYC

-1096 AAFICTQVVQFPSRK
+1096 AAFICTQVVQFPSQQ
-1111 PLRVQLME
+1111 PLRAQLME
-1119 NFGSGFEVHT
+1119 RFGGGFEVHT
-1129 WSTLPHGSGLGT
+1129 WSKLPHGSGLGT

-1162 TKSLIHAVLHLEQ
+1162 TESLIHAVLHLEQ
-1175 RLTTGGGWQDQVGGL
+1175 RLTTGSDGGSSRAVGRGAQRWLRTLCFAGGGWQDQVGGL

-1201 QLPLRVEVEQILV
+1201 RLPLRVEVEKIPV
-1214 PDGFTQTLSDH
+1214 PEGFTQTLNDH

-1252 PSIVQ
+1252 PSAVH
-1257 NTDALVSNAEECAQ
+1257 NADALVSNAEECAQ
-1271 ALRQGDLPLIGKCLD
+1271 ALRQGNLPLVGKCLD
-1286 RYWQQKKVMA
+1286 RYWQQKKCMA
-1296 PGCEPLAVG
+1296 PGCEPLAVRR
-1305 HMMDALRPHVHGQCL
+1305 MMDTLQPYVYGQCL

-1332 TKAPRQREALQQ
+1332 TKAPRQKEALHQI
-1344 LLAGTEGLGN
+1344 LARTKGLGN

-1371 VGCDTKDGAH
+1371 VGCDPK
-1381 PGEDRPV
+1381 

>member
-1 MSASSRAAPWS
+1 MAAEWS
-12 CSPRTGSAH
+12 VLVLTC
-21 PPRGQHRRA
+21 
-30 RASTSGQRNLTGANP
+30 QR
-45 LHPGWILPAAS
+45 
-56 TPHRDQH
+56 
-63 PGPAPAP
+63 
-70 RFEASTPGQRI
+70 
-81 LPGLFSTHRIPGG
+81 GG
-94 CSQQRDRPP
+94 CVPAFQR
-103 APGPAP
+103 
-109 RSGANNGD
+109 
-117 HHAGAE
+117 E
-123 LNAPRVDAPRGQPP
+123 L
-137 APGPARSTGALP
+137 
-149 VRLPRRSPPSPP
+149 
-161 PPRHRCPEPSP
+161 
-172 AEPSRART
+172 
-180 PPLGPSP
+180 
-187 PRYLAQLRHGPAA
+187 
-200 GLTRAPPPPPSAPC
+200 
-214 GAVPCRAGRG
+214 
-224 AGPGSLGDVVLGLP
+224 
-238 EGLVGL
+238 
-244 VGGERDRLRPPAA
+244 
-257 LGSPGSRPVP
+257 
-267 TRRIRITLH
+267 
-276 TPGTQSGT
+276 
-284 HCGCRVRPAARQAA
+284 QA
-298 GRAPSLPPCP
+298 
-308 PRRGGGDW
+308 
-316 LSAAPASRLAE
+316 
-327 LEVRRLRGAL
+327 RRLRGGL

-382 ADVLR
+382 SDVLR
-387 DARILILH
+387 EARILVLH
-395 MGRDFSFD
+395 TGRDFSFD

-435 THRLCVG
+435 AQRLCVG

-458 PSTPGISWD
+458 PSAPGIDWD

-477 PGSPVYARNHGVYLA
+477 PGSQAYARNHGVYLA
-492 DEQGLVQDIIY
+492 DEQGLVCDIIY
-503 KGTEAR
+503 KGTEAQ
-509 IQQCAGPDGT
+509 IQQCARPDGT
-519 VPLVCGIVFFSS
+519 VPLVCGVVFFSS

-553 LDSGAPPIQLSL
+553 LDSGAPPMQLSL
-565 FFDIVLSMA
+565 FFDIVLCMA
-574 GGMTEEDF
+574 RGVTEEEF
-582 VKGGSDASVRS
+582 LKGGGDASVRS
-593 ARSVLWTALRGFP
+593 ARSVLWTALRAFP

-625 DHIRSLTLLP
+625 DHICSLTRLP

-667 LEGAVGLA
+667 LEGAVRLA
-675 AGSVIQ
+675 AGSAIQ

-693 GCLLSGLAADSSPA
+693 GCLLSGLTADASPA
-707 LRGCPLRDTVLQGH
+707 LQRCPLRDVVLQGH
-721 HVRLRDLPC
+721 HLRLCDLPC

-745 VEEAT
+745 AAEAT
-750 YLNVPWPEFFQR
+750 YLNVPWAEFFRR
-762 TGIREGDLWDAET
+762 TGVREGDLWDAET
-775 PRRSRCLLSARL
+775 PWSSRCLLSARL
-787 FPVLHACEALGLQD
+787 FPVLHACEALGLED
-801 VLWLLAPAAGA
+801 VLWLLAPAAVA
-812 GERLARWRTAW
+812 GERLARWRAAW

-828 ELLPCLDT
+828 ELLPCLDK
-836 AAELGT
+836 AAELGA
-842 RQALFFLQGQRKV
+842 RRALFFLQGQRKV
-855 WRVLLGRQD
+855 RRVLLGRQD
-864 SSLLPLARSAVHE
+864 RSLLPLARSAVHE
-877 GYHEAVLGTLDEV
+877 GYHQAMLDMLDEV
-890 ASTAGDAGVA
+890 AATAGDAGIA

-915 RGEGGLRSGP
+915 QGEGGLRSGP

-933 AFGCLERGDIA
+933 AFRRLESGDVA
-944 SGVRELAAER
+944 GGVRELAAKR
-954 QKWMSRPALLVR
+954 QKWMSSPALLVR

-992 GQAELPPLGH
+992 GQAELPPLGC

-1045 GARVRRIPAPELRL
+1045 GARVRRISEPELRL
-1059 VSLSGAPPS
+1059 VSLGGTPRGE
-1068 QAVTELVCQEL
+1068 AVAELVCREL

-1096 AAFICTQVVQFPSRK
+1096 AAFICTQVVQFPSQK
-1111 PLRVQLME
+1111 PLRAQLLE
-1119 NFGSGFEVHT
+1119 SFGGGFEVHT
-1129 WSTLPHGSGLGT
+1129 WSKLPHGSGLGT

-1162 TKSLIHAVLHLEQ
+1162 TESLIHAVLHLEQ

-1201 QLPLRVEVEQILV
+1201 QLPLRVEVEEIPV

-1240 LQDVVRNWYARL
+1240 LQDVVRSWYARL
-1252 PSIVQ
+1252 PSAVQ
-1257 NTDALVSNAEECAQ
+1257 NADALVSNAEECAR
-1271 ALRQGDLPLIGKCLD
+1271 ALRQGNLPLVGKCLD
-1286 RYWQQKKVMA
+1286 HYWQQKKCMA
-1296 PGCEPLAVG
+1296 PGCEPLAVR
-1305 HMMDALRPHVHGQCL
+1305 HMMAALQPYVYGQCL
-1320 AGAGGGGFLYVL
+1320 AGAGGGGFLYIL
-1332 TKAPRQREALQQ
+1332 TKAPRQKEALHQI
-1344 LLAGTEGLGN
+1344 LAKTEGLGN

-1361 VDTGG
+1361 VDMGG

-1371 VGCDTKDGAH
+1371 VGCELEDGAR
-1381 PGEDRPV
+1381 PGGDVAV

>member
-1 MSASSRAAPWS
+1 M
-12 CSPRTGSAH
+12 TI
-21 PPRGQHRRA
+21 Q
-30 RASTSGQRNLTGANP
+30 
-45 LHPGWILPAAS
+45 
-56 TPHRDQH
+56 
-63 PGPAPAP
+63 
-70 RFEASTPGQRI
+70 
-81 LPGLFSTHRIPGG
+81 
-94 CSQQRDRPP
+94 
-103 APGPAP
+103 
-109 RSGANNGD
+109 
-117 HHAGAE
+117 
-123 LNAPRVDAPRGQPP
+123 
-137 APGPARSTGALP
+137 
-149 VRLPRRSPPSPP
+149 
-161 PPRHRCPEPSP
+161 
-172 AEPSRART
+172 
-180 PPLGPSP
+180 
-187 PRYLAQLRHGPAA
+187 
-200 GLTRAPPPPPSAPC
+200 
-214 GAVPCRAGRG
+214 
-224 AGPGSLGDVVLGLP
+224 
-238 EGLVGL
+238 
-244 VGGERDRLRPPAA
+244 
-257 LGSPGSRPVP
+257 
-267 TRRIRITLH
+267 
-276 TPGTQSGT
+276 
-284 HCGCRVRPAARQAA
+284 
-298 GRAPSLPPCP
+298 
-308 PRRGGGDW
+308 
-316 LSAAPASRLAE
+316 
-327 LEVRRLRGAL
+327 
-337 GPRPPALLL
+337 
-346 AVEDP
+346 
-351 WARLGSGGA
+351 
-360 TLNALLV
+360 
-367 AAEHLSARAGCTVVT
+367 VVT

-458 PSTPGISWD
+458 PSAPGISWD

-477 PGSPVYARNHGVYLA
+477 PGSPVYARNHGVYLT
-492 DEQGLVQDIIY
+492 DEQGLVRDIIY
-503 KGTEAR
+503 KGTEAQ

-681 HCHLQGPLEIGP
+681 HCHLQ
-693 GCLLSGLAADSSPA
+693 
-707 LRGCPLRDTVLQGH
+707 
-721 HVRLRDLPC
+721 
-730 RVFTLT
+730 
-736 GRLDDWQSP
+736 
-745 VEEAT
+745 
-750 YLNVPWPEFFQR
+750 
-762 TGIREGDLWDAET
+762 
-775 PRRSRCLLSARL
+775 
-787 FPVLHACEALGLQD
+787 
-801 VLWLLAPAAGA
+801 
-812 GERLARWRTAW
+812 
-823 RMSWQ
+823 
-828 ELLPCLDT
+828 
-836 AAELGT
+836 
-842 RQALFFLQGQRKV
+842 
-855 WRVLLGRQD
+855 
-864 SSLLPLARSAVHE
+864 
-877 GYHEAVLGTLDEV
+877 
-890 ASTAGDAGVA
+890 
-900 ARALACIAEVLGCMA
+900 
-915 RGEGGLRSGP
+915 
-925 AANREWAS
+925 WAQHPS
-933 AFGCLERGDIA
+933 HP
-944 SGVRELAAER
+944 
-954 QKWMSRPALLVR
+954 RPALLVR

-992 GQAELPPLGH
+992 GQSELPPLGH

-1068 QAVTELVCQEL
+1068 QAVMELVCQEL

-1096 AAFICTQVVQFPSRK
+1096 AAFICTQVVQFPSQK

-1119 NFGSGFEVHT
+1119 SFGSGFEVHT
-1129 WSTLPHGSGLGT
+1129 WSKLPHGSGLGT

-1162 TKSLIHAVLHLEQ
+1162 TESLIHAVLHLEQ

-1201 QLPLRVEVEQILV
+1201 QLPLRVEVEPIPV

-1271 ALRQGDLPLIGKCLD
+1271 ALRQGDLPLIGECLD

-1332 TKAPRQREALQQ
+1332 TKAPQQREALQQ
-1344 LLAGTEGLGN
+1344 ILTGTEGLGN

-1371 VGCDTKDGAH
+1371 VGCDTKDGAR
-1381 PGEDRPV
+1381 PGEDRAV